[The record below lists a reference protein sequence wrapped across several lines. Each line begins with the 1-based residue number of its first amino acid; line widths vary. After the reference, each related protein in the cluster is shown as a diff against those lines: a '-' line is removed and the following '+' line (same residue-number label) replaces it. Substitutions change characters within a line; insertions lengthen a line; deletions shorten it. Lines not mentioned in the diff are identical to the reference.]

1 MLQRLFDLTDKVLDV
16 TYGIGVPR
24 YPDDDSYL
32 ETLWYA
38 VVTRALYQQNKR
50 LHSVAFLLRSESYDY
65 NSAVVLTRSI
75 FECAADLV
83 YMAHDKEERLVKYL
97 KHGGVP
103 MNPEEMSQRQNEISS
118 GVPPT
123 LSTRRWE
130 FVSSICENL
139 GSVWEK
145 VYTGD
150 SYRLS
155 SVVAHNGAYTLSGD
169 YSEIV
174 QPREEKATARV
185 LYTALSYHLKIAEVV
200 AWVFPKSIDIRYILQ
215 FNKQLQQEAP
225 LLL

>member
-50 LHSVAFLLRSESYDY
+50 LHSVAFLFRSESYDY

-75 FECAADLV
+75 FECAADLI

-123 LSTRRWE
+123 LSTRR
-130 FVSSICENL
+130 CENL
-139 GSVWEK
+139 GSVWGK

-185 LYTALSYHLKIAEVV
+185 LYTALSYHLKIAQVV
-200 AWVFPKSIDIRYILQ
+200 AWVFPESVDIQYILQ
-215 FNKQLQQEAP
+215 FDEQLQQEAP
-225 LLL
+225 LLR